1 MKSFV
6 PIAFIIFLFPFHCSG
21 QGNSLLWRI
30 SGKNLQH
37 PSYLYGTMHSSDS
50 RVFHF
55 ADSVLPHFEQCEAF
69 AMEVVL
75 DENTQS
81 TIMQNVFMEK
91 GGTLKALLTQPQYD
105 SVQWFAMKNAGL
117 SISVL
122 NKMKPLYVAML
133 IELMST
139 ADSLQ
144 NAGIFLDE
152 YFQINAT
159 AQRKKVIGI
168 ETVD

>member
-1 MKSFV
+1 MKSLSQ
-6 PIAFIIFLFPFHCSG
+6 IAFAILLFSFHCSG

-55 ADSVLPHFEQCEAF
+55 ADSVLPLFEQCEAF

-75 DENTQS
+75 DENTQA

-91 GGTLKALLTQPQYD
+91 GSTLKALLTQPQYD
-105 SVQWFAMKNAGL
+105 SVQWFAMKNA
-117 SISVL
+117 
-122 NKMKPLYVAML
+122 
-133 IELMST
+133 
-139 ADSLQ
+139 
-144 NAGIFLDE
+144 
-152 YFQINAT
+152 
-159 AQRKKVIGI
+159 
-168 ETVD
+168 